1 MTSNIEMVMSVR
13 MCVMGDEEVNS
24 LTVWE
29 VLLSNKGNGSGQDEA
44 SSHNQKKDNN
54 KFKGGG
60 GTELSENQT
69 VWKLENQGIKKET
82 CIQTGRRGGHRQ
94 LGQGGH
100 TARQQREKR
109 AVPHLHVDKPGGTTA
124 EQDRLCNPGFQSG
137 EIKPQSL

>member
-1 MTSNIEMVMSVR
+1 MVMSVR

-60 GTELSENQT
+60 GNRT
-69 VWKLENQGIKKET
+69 V
-82 CIQTGRRGGHRQ
+82 
-94 LGQGGH
+94 
-100 TARQQREKR
+100 RESNCME
-109 AVPHLHVDKPGGTTA
+109 VGKP
-124 EQDRLCNPGFQSG
+124 RN
-137 EIKPQSL
+137 